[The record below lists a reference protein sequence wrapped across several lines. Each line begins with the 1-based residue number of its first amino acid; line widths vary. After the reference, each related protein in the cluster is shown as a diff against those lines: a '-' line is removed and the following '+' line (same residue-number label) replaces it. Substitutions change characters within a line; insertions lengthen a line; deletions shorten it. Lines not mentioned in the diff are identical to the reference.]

1 MDHQFSSPVYEAEDI
16 HAFQEHF
23 FESGWTDGLPVVPP
37 TPERVQEFIEASG
50 YKPSDIISVLTTRNR
65 VITAEKIAINA
76 CMAGCLPSYMPVII
90 AVIKAMSEESYVFHG
105 SITSTGGSAQFILV
119 NGPIRNELGMNSGT
133 NFMGPG
139 NRANSTIGRAIRLII
154 INVAG
159 AVPGILDKSTQGQP
173 GKYSLVVPEAEEV
186 SPWEPFHVENGYE
199 ESTSTVTVFASESP
213 HVVMNHESND
223 PEELLYCLAREMAGA
238 GSFSL
243 GQSALVLAP
252 EHAEIIARSGWTKT
266 EIKEFLFQNA
276 TQTIGELKKIGKLG
290 SDIAYF
296 NDPGLD
302 EERLLSKA
310 FDLEDMKKFLAYR
323 RTQPIQGEGD
333 GKIVSRGLYPDDII
347 LAVAGGAAGGHSS
360 FFPSWSRGRASL
372 YKTKAIEK
380 RMQDLLPLASY

>member
-1 MDHQFSSPVYEAEDI
+1 MADHEFSSPVYEAEDI
-16 HAFQEHF
+16 HVLQEHF
-23 FESGWTDGLPVVPP
+23 FESGWTDGLPIVPP
-37 TPERVQEFIEASG
+37 VPERIEEFIAASG
-50 YKPSDIISVLTTRNR
+50 HQPSDIIYALPTRNR
-65 VITAEKIAINA
+65 VITVEKIAINA
-76 CMAGCLPSYMPVII
+76 CMAGCLPECMPVII
-90 AVIKAMSEESYVFHG
+90 AVIRAMSEKSYVFHG

-119 NGPIRNELGMNSGT
+119 NGPIRSELGMNSGT

-173 GKYSLVVPEAEEV
+173 GKYSLVVPEAEEF

-199 ESTSTVTVFASESP
+199 RSTSTVTVFASEAP
-213 HVVMNHESND
+213 HNIMNHESND
-223 PEELLYCLAREMAGA
+223 PEELLYCIAREMAAA

-252 EHAEIIARSGWTKT
+252 EHAEIIARSGWTKKD
-266 EIKEFLFQNA
+266 IKEFLFQNA

-290 SDIAYF
+290 NDIKIF
-296 NDPGLD
+296 SNPGLD
-302 EERLLSKA
+302 EESLLNRA
-310 FDLEDMKKFLAYR
+310 FDTVDMKRFLAYR
-323 RTQPIQGEGD
+323 KTQPGRAEGD
-333 GKIVSRGLYPDDII
+333 DMAVSRGLYPDDII

-372 YKTKAIEK
+372 FQIKVIEK
-380 RMQDLLPLASY
+380 PMQDLPLA